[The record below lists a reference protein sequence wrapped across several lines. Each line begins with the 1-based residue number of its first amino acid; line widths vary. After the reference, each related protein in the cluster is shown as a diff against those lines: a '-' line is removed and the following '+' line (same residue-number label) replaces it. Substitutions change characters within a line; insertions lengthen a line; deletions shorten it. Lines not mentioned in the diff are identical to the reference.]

1 MIKIILYT
9 SLILA
14 LAALFTLLYWNRTL
28 PRIQEYIITI
38 IALITIAIITV
49 LKPETIKETFSTIYL
64 TKTDTNMILWESPYN
79 PNRKGPLYLADA
91 AEAIEA
97 YIERKTKEG
106 ESEGNIRKEIFNDT
120 YSFIYLTEFLVI
132 EELFKFFH
140 WGWIPKRQVKSIPL
154 VGITYWQFLSTN
166 KDTVYKKRNLP
177 KSLKNNLFF
186 TNISEEFSL
195 HLPPGTKINHI
206 PIPEKGFPFSI
217 ITFKNKYC
225 TLKIQVG
232 DVVSPYF
239 RLSKPLKEYFCIP
252 DSDESKYKML
262 IINTYIEAKFSR
274 WRIGSPNMEN
284 YRKWIKAIITI
295 LKEHLSTDAW
305 PLSH

>member
-132 EELFKFFH
+132 EDCLNFFI
-140 WGWIPKRQVKSIPL
+140 GV
-154 VGITYWQFLSTN
+154 
-166 KDTVYKKRNLP
+166 
-177 KSLKNNLFF
+177 
-186 TNISEEFSL
+186 
-195 HLPPGTKINHI
+195 
-206 PIPEKGFPFSI
+206 GFPNV
-217 ITFKNKYC
+217 KLNLY
-225 TLKIQVG
+225 
-232 DVVSPYF
+232 
-239 RLSKPLKEYFCIP
+239 
-252 DSDESKYKML
+252 
-262 IINTYIEAKFSR
+262 
-274 WRIGSPNMEN
+274 
-284 YRKWIKAIITI
+284 
-295 LKEHLSTDAW
+295 H
-305 PLSH
+305 